1 MAQGKKATRL
11 NSLPLEFFSFFL
23 FFYTQSPLSFLISI
37 TTSLKRLIHTT
48 YSLMILFSKQHVK
61 GKQGLLTKGYIATG
75 LLGDYSWFSRIKD
88 TYKAQIG

>member
-23 FFYTQSPLSFLISI
+23 FFITLTPLIFLISI
-37 TTSLKRLIHTT
+37 NTSLKLLIHIT
-48 YSLMILFSKQHVK
+48 YSLMILLFKRHVK

-75 LLGDYSWFSRIKD
+75 AVR
-88 TYKAQIG
+88 